1 MIGKGGAGDE
11 PGGEEFSGVGVS
23 RVKYL
28 AARLRAVTGDFLDPG
43 GFNGLE
49 VSGALFSLIGVHPV
63 IAEPRQR
70 GLVLT
75 DPQVFKADAVAGEE
89 GSGVDVFGGET
100 RYRDFSRGRCHDVGQ
115 WRGEQQRAHGELRQ
129 VGHHFFDVGEPGQ
142 CPG

>member
-1 MIGKGGAGDE
+1 MS
-11 PGGEEFSGVGVS
+11 P
-23 RVKYL
+23 
-28 AARLRAVTGDFLDPG
+28 AARSSAALVYPASGTSLLAFGAVTGDFLDPG
-43 GFNGLE
+43 GFNGVE

-115 WRGEQQRAHGELRQ
+115 WRGEQQRAHG
-129 VGHHFFDVGEPGQ
+129 
-142 CPG
+142 